1 MDSLPSPTDNPN
13 SRGRGRGNCS
23 VGTNNNNEDTYQES
37 NNGANENSDILSGHN
52 YGIAGNK
59 SAARN
64 RHTGRALDASDPLSD
79 SASATVP
86 AAPHIKSR
94 NTPHS
99 LLSPSTVSSTASR
112 KGRSAEADTRD
123 GDVARAN
130 ISMPPSTTKPSAI
143 YKSSQARRPSA
154 LTQTSGASTMDGA
167 IARST
172 AGSPVLTDSERM
184 PILAGAEESHGPG
197 SPQRP
202 ADIDLAARSPRS
214 SGTGSDV
221 ENHRLSISSIY
232 SLGSTTYN
240 GVGGSA
246 PPSTAGSQTGSVK
259 GYTEKAIPTSA
270 PAVAAIGGSRADITS
285 IATTATD
292 PVSVTT
298 ISTAQY
304 PGLGTY
310 SPHSLAPRGDTNQ
323 GPLVASS
330 QASQTSQGS
339 ATMVSRNS
347 DPLVI
352 GPSSRTTHTAR
363 RSRSRT
369 QRRISASTVASSAS
383 PNSGSAAPSKERDC
397 R

>member
-1 MDSLPSPTDNPN
+1 MDSLPAPTDNPN

-23 VGTNNNNEDTYQES
+23 VGTNNNNEDTHKES
-37 NNGANENSDILSGHN
+37 NNGANEYSDILSGHN

-64 RHTGRALDASDPLSD
+64 LHTGRALNASDPLSD

-86 AAPHIKSR
+86 APPHIKSR
-94 NTPHS
+94 NTSHS

-143 YKSSQARRPSA
+143 YKSSQARRPSV
-154 LTQTSGASTMDGA
+154 TMDGA
-167 IARST
+167 IERST
-172 AGSPVLTDSERM
+172 AGSPVLTDLERM

-202 ADIDLAARSPRS
+202 ANIDLTARSPKS

-221 ENHRLSISSIY
+221 GNHRLSISSIY

-246 PPSTAGSQTGSVK
+246 PPSIAGSQTGSVK

-270 PAVAAIGGSRADITS
+270 TAFAAIGGSRADITS

-304 PGLGTY
+304 PGSGTY

-323 GPLVASS
+323 GPLVAAS

-347 DPLVI
+347 DPSVI